1 MLAQV
6 TTLAQNGDGSKLVT
20 PDVPW
25 TYIAPLLIL
34 MVGGVVMLTIVSLVK
49 DKMPRGVYA
58 GYTVVIASAA
68 FIWNVW
74 LWRQVH
80 NTEDAAK
87 GPIAALRGALVI
99 DGFSV
104 FLVGLLCISV
114 IGAALLADGYLRRE
128 GLDGPELY
136 VLLLL
141 SASGG
146 AVMASAGDLIV
157 LFIGLEI
164 LSIAAYVMAAMHSRR
179 VSSQEAGIKYFL
191 LGAFASAFL
200 LYGIALTYGATGS
213 TNLARIAT
221 FLSQT
226 VITDN
231 GMLLAG
237 MALLMVGFGFK
248 VAAVPFHAWTPDVYQ
263 GSPSPVTAFMASGV
277 KVGAFAGLLRVF
289 VVALTTQQNLWKPMV
304 LGLAVASLVV
314 GAVMAVVQTNVK
326 RMMAYS
332 SINHAGFILLG
343 VEAGTARGVSAALFY
358 LLTYTFMVIGT
369 FGVITVAGRRG
380 DGLHSID
387 DYRGL
392 SRSRP
397 VLALGFT
404 VLLLAQAGT
413 PFTGGFLAKLGVVSA
428 AVDTHDYGLAL
439 IAMVTAVISAFL
451 YLRIIVSMYFVGGDH
466 GEESVGSSGDADS
479 RPPMRIAAGAA
490 ITVGVAV
497 VATLVLGIVPG
508 MFSDMARHA
517 TATLVTPESGR

>member
-1 MLAQV
+1 
-6 TTLAQNGDGSKLVT
+6 
-20 PDVPW
+20 
-25 TYIAPLLIL
+25 
-34 MVGGVVMLTIVSLVK
+34 
-49 DKMPRGVYA
+49 
-58 GYTVVIASAA
+58 
-68 FIWNVW
+68 
-74 LWRQVH
+74 
-80 NTEDAAK
+80 
-87 GPIAALRGALVI
+87 
-99 DGFSV
+99 
-104 FLVGLLCISV
+104 
-114 IGAALLADGYLRRE
+114 
-128 GLDGPELY
+128 
-136 VLLLL
+136 
-141 SASGG
+141 
-146 AVMASAGDLIV
+146 
-157 LFIGLEI
+157 
-164 LSIAAYVMAAMHSRR
+164 
-179 VSSQEAGIKYFL
+179 
-191 LGAFASAFL
+191 
-200 LYGIALTYGATGS
+200 
-213 TNLARIAT
+213 
-221 FLSQT
+221 
-226 VITDN
+226 
-231 GMLLAG
+231 
-237 MALLMVGFGFK
+237 
-248 VAAVPFHAWTPDVYQ
+248 
-263 GSPSPVTAFMASGV
+263 MASGV

-479 RPPMRIAAGAA
+479 RPPMRIATGAA